1 MVGVFAFTF
10 GIHLGKRVPP
20 KTPASHAAEG
30 HGSESGASEVNQLAD
45 HQPTRY
51 EAQEQVAQAEG
62 IAEVLAEEGLR
73 EEVAKSG
80 LRLNTSRQVE
90 LPKVAVTEKTGE
102 PAESGEEPVEVS
114 ALLAQALK
122 RTTPEGKFTIQISAF
137 AVTDAAKVE
146 ITLKK
151 LAESGLT
158 PWVREVSIPSKGR
171 WYRVYQGGF
180 ETKDAAGKAGGELKS
195 RGAIAGF
202 VVVPSASYN

>member
-20 KTPASHAAEG
+20 KAAATHAADG
-30 HGSESGASEVNQLAD
+30 HDAESGTPEVNHLAD
-45 HQPTRY
+45 HEPTRH
-51 EAQEQVAQAEG
+51 EAQEQVANAEG
-62 IAEVLAEEGLR
+62 TAEVLAEEGLR

-80 LRLNTSRQVE
+80 LRLDTSRQVD
-90 LPKVAVTEKTGE
+90 LPKVSVAEKTGE
-102 PAESGEEPVEVS
+102 PRESGEEPVEVS
-114 ALLAQALK
+114 ALLAQGLK
-122 RTTPEGKFTIQISAF
+122 RAAPEGKFTLQISAF
-137 AVTDAAKVE
+137 AVTDAGKAE

-171 WYRVYQGGF
+171 WYRVYQGGY
-180 ETKDAAGKAGGELKS
+180 ETKDDAQKSGSELKA

-202 VVVPSASYN
+202 VVAPNSRN